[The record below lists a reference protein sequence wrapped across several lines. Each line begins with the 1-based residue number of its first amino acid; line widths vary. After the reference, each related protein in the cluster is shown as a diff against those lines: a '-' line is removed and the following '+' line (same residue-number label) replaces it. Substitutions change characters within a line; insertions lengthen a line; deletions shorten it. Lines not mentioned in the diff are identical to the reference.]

1 MLHEWAL
8 AESIIDFLDNYL
20 KKKHC
25 TRVKRLVIKLGEL
38 QTIDKEVLLYALNN
52 LAQLRGVYI
61 DEIVFRREEVVLK
74 CRKCGNN
81 WRFSVENV
89 SEEVREA
96 IHFVPEVIHSFTK
109 CPFCN
114 SRDFDIISGRGLQI
128 ASIEVE

>member
-38 QTIDKEVLLYALNN
+38 QTIDKEVLLYALSN

-114 SRDFDIISGRGLQI
+114 SPS
-128 ASIEVE
+128 

>member
-8 AESIIDFLDNYL
+8 AESIINFLDNYL
-20 KKKHC
+20 KKKHY

-38 QTIDKEVLLYALNN
+38 QTIDKEALLYALNN
-52 LAQLRGVYI
+52 LAQLQGVYI
-61 DEIVFRREEVVLK
+61 GEIVFKREEVMLK
-74 CRKCGNN
+74 CRKCGSS
-81 WRFSVENV
+81 WKFSIENV